1 MKLRLSRYR
10 WQSSCFT
17 VPGLQLEVWAM
28 MPAWFT
34 LSEAC
39 GCFSSQKPNF
49 FLDYRWPYCP
59 LVFSLCPTHKDL
71 DYRAHISTEILFLP
85 LHENA
90 ASLEHSA
97 DRESVFVSRAA
108 VPYAPSK
115 WVLIFFFFFQ
125 TSTPVLSIFHFLCFC
140 PMSGPTFCLPG
151 RNTSQDTTS
160 LHFINKTYKEIN
172 GNLKDTKIHKN
183 IYFERARQ
191 AALKDTL

>member
-115 WVLIFFFFFQ
+115 WVLIFFFFFLDQ
-125 TSTPVLSIFHFLCFC
+125 HSCSVHIPLSLFLSHVRSHVLFAWEKHKLGYYQFAF
-140 PMSGPTFCLPG
+140 
-151 RNTSQDTTS
+151 
-160 LHFINKTYKEIN
+160 YK
-172 GNLKDTKIHKN
+172 
-183 IYFERARQ
+183 
-191 AALKDTL
+191 

>member
-115 WVLIFFFFFQ
+115 WVLIFFFFFFR
-125 TSTPVLSIFHFLCFC
+125 PALLFC
-140 PMSGPTFCLPG
+140 PYSTFSVSVPCQVPRSVCLG
-151 RNTSQDTTS
+151 ETQ
-160 LHFINKTYKEIN
+160 
-172 GNLKDTKIHKN
+172 
-183 IYFERARQ
+183 ARI
-191 AALKDTL
+191 LPVCIL